1 MADTDKL
8 AARWRRL
15 LAFIVDYLLIALI
28 CWAAGA
34 AAADWLLRIQDW
46 GRLVGF
52 GIVMGYFAVFDSVV
66 ADGSSPGKR
75 LLGVQVVTADGSL
88 LSPARAAA
96 RAGIIYLPFVL
107 NGLYVTPNSMAG
119 IMIGGV
125 VLAVALVGVAL
136 AALYLFLFNWRTR
149 QSLHDWVTSTVVIR
163 RGADVGVPAGQ
174 AIWRG
179 HLAITAGIL
188 LVMALVPPVLIT
200 AVPRA
205 LPGFASLDDLMTAQ
219 QAIASRPDVVDAGLQ
234 DMNYSSGVRQLEIS
248 AVIEDKPATRREL
261 ARSLAREARKAVP
274 SADRDRVVVLL
285 RSGWT
290 LGLVSSYSSQL
301 WRFE

>member
-179 HLAITAGIL
+179 HLAITGGIL
-188 LVMALVPPVLIT
+188 LVMALIPPVLIT